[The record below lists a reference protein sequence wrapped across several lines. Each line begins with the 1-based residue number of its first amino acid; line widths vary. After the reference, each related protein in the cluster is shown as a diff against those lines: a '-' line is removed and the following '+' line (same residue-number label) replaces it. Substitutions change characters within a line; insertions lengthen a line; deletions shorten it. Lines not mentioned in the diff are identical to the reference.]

1 MKRILNAIL
10 IISLAFSLASCALHS
25 GLTSNMNSNVTNVVL
40 QDNNYKII
48 QKVQGQAS
56 ATYIFGIPVAGVV
69 GGGFKPLIAKAR
81 NDMLRNVNLVGYSR
95 AIINE
100 TVEVNDKFFL
110 LFGIKTVTVSAYVIE
125 FTSNNSI
132 QQQSTQ
138 QIDTQPQHIQ
148 QESTQ
153 QINTQSQNIQLQ
165 KDPNAYLNF
174 NEYQNGTPSLYFDF
188 TLKEGGSTY
197 KITEVIPKTDR
208 KKIETEIW
216 GIRVNGIDYINFYS
230 YSGYPDFH
238 KIEGK
243 GYYSYF
249 TPKSWSKEAYVILPT
264 KKIQVLTPEL
274 LLELCKDN
282 EAITKEIQAAK
293 LKKNDIPKM
302 FEILRQYNLAKK

>member
-1 MKRILNAIL
+1 
-10 IISLAFSLASCALHS
+10 
-25 GLTSNMNSNVTNVVL
+25 MNNNVTNVVL
-40 QDNNYKII
+40 QSDNYKVI
-48 QKVQGQAS
+48 QKVQGKAS
-56 ATYIFGIPVAGVV
+56 GTYIFGIPVAGVV

-81 NDMLRNVNLVGYSR
+81 NDMLKNVNLVGYSR

-153 QINTQSQNIQLQ
+153 RTNTQSQNIQPQ
-165 KDPNAYLNF
+165 QEQSSTFIEEKPAYLNF
-174 NEYQNGTPSLYFDF
+174 NEYKNGTPSLYFDF
-188 TLKEGGSTY
+188 TLKQVGGAY
-197 KITEVIPKTDR
+197 KITEVRPKTD
-208 KKIETEIW
+208 KMQIETEIW
-216 GIRVNGIDYINFYS
+216 GIRVNGIDYINEYRYS
-230 YSGYPDFH
+230 QNRVYN

-249 TPKSWSKEAYVILPT
+249 RGFYKEAYVILPT
-264 KKIQVLTPEL
+264 GKVIQLTL
-274 LLELCKDN
+274 QRLLELCKDN
-282 EAITKEIQAAK
+282 EDIVKEIQAAK
-293 LKKNDIPKM
+293 LKKDDFNKM
-302 FEILRQYNLAKK
+302 FEFLEKYNLTKE